1 MPNRS
6 IISICPHC
14 GDEAR
19 GYLFLTPDGHTIR
32 SYWCREHGDVVP
44 RGNDDDDD
52 KEHSSLPDVQDGIP
66 TASAMVERGRLEVE
80 TGFHVLQKAKWIGPP
95 AGLKRATI

>member
-1 MPNRS
+1 MPNSS

-44 RGNDDDDD
+44 MEDGYGEREQGNLSDVQNDIFGAGDSRHRERQD
-52 KEHSSLPDVQDGIP
+52 SLP
-66 TASAMVERGRLEVE
+66 E
-80 TGFHVLQKAKWIGPP
+80 
-95 AGLKRATI
+95 

>member
-52 KEHSSLPDVQDGIP
+52 KEHSSLPDVQNGVRDEIDFRDCAGKSIL
-66 TASAMVERGRLEVE
+66 SESEVRGYV
-80 TGFHVLQKAKWIGPP
+80 GG
-95 AGLKRATI
+95 